1 MKIDIA
7 PTKVELGLRAATDA
21 ADTLR
26 RAIAARGRAVAI
38 VATGASQ
45 FDTLAHFVAAEG
57 IDWSL
62 VTFFHLD
69 EYVGLD
75 ATHGAS
81 FARYLR
87 ERLVEKL
94 PQAPAAFHYLSGLG
108 DPAAECARLKQLISQ
123 EPTIDLAMIGIGEN
137 GHLAFNDPPADF
149 ETTEPYLVVSLDEAC
164 RKQQQGEGWFP
175 TLDDVPTHA
184 ISMSVR
190 QILKAG
196 NIVCSVPD
204 ERKAQAVKG
213 SVEGPISNLV
223 PASIL
228 QTHPSMTLYLDPPA
242 ASLLTSK

>member
-1 MKIDIA
+1 MKIDTA
-7 PTKVELGLRAATDA
+7 PTKVELGLRAAADA
-21 ADTLR
+21 ASVI
-26 RAIAARGRAVAI
+26 RAAITARGRAVAI

-45 FDTLAHFVAAEG
+45 FDTLAHFVAADG

-75 ATHGAS
+75 SNHPAS

-87 ERLVEKL
+87 ERLVQKL

-108 DPAAECARLKQLISQ
+108 DPAAECTRLSELIAA

-137 GHLAFNDPPADF
+137 AHLAFNDPPADF
-149 ETTEPYLVVSLDEAC
+149 ETTVPYLVVALDEAC

-184 ISMSVR
+184 ISMSVQ
-190 QILKAG
+190 QILKASH
-196 NIVCSVPD
+196 IVCSVPD
-204 ERKAQAVKG
+204 ERKATAVRS

-228 QTHPSMTLYLDPPA
+228 QTHPSITLYLDPPA
-242 ASLLTSK
+242 ASLLGSK